1 MGKTSLAVEYA
12 YRQHTR
18 FEVVWWVRAEEP
30 ATLLADYTAL
40 AGQLRLPEAQAG
52 QSDPGVLVGAVR
64 RWLAGHDHWLL
75 VFDNAVRPEEV
86 TELLPAGGGGQ
97 VLITSRWTAWG
108 ELATPLQLNVLAR
121 EESVAFLHSRTGS
134 PDEQSA
140 AELAELLGDLPLALA
155 EAAAY
160 IDQTRV
166 GLGEYVQL
174 VRDRAVELFN
184 LANPGQLAGAQRR
197 VATVWSLSLEQVG
210 REAPAAE
217 ALLCLCA
224 FLAPEEIPRSLPREH
239 HQVLPEEVGELAAD
253 PLAYNSAL
261 GVLGSY
267 SLAVVT
273 PDALSL
279 HRLVQAVLR
288 ARLDGDEERRWAEA
302 AISLLRAGFPERPV
316 GGGELAGD
324 PAAAAACAGRGGA
337 C

>member
-1 MGKTSLAVEYA
+1 MTAGCWCLT
-12 YRQHTR
+12 TP
-18 FEVVWWVRAEEP
+18 P
-30 ATLLADYTAL
+30 AGGRDRVAA
-40 AGQLRLPEAQAG
+40 
-52 QSDPGVLVGAVR
+52 
-64 RWLAGHDHWLL
+64 
-75 VFDNAVRPEEV
+75 
-86 TELLPAGGGGQ
+86 AGGGGQ
-97 VLITSRWTAWG
+97 VLITSRWAAWG
-108 ELATPLQLNVLAR
+108 EWATPLHLNVLSRA
-121 EESVAFLHSRTGS
+121 ESVAFLHSRTGS

-160 IDQTRV
+160 IEQTRV

-174 VRDRAVELFN
+174 VRDRAVELFD
-184 LANPGQLAGAQRR
+184 LANPAQLAGAQRR

-210 REAPAAE
+210 REAPGVE

-239 HQVLPEEVGELAAD
+239 HQVLPEELGDLAAD
-253 PLAYNSAL
+253 PLAYNRAL
-261 GVLGSY
+261 GVLGRY

-302 AISLLRAGFPERPV
+302 AINLLRGWLPDRPWEV
-316 GGGELAGD
+316 ASWPVIQRLL
-324 PAAAAACAGRGGA
+324 PHVLAAAEHAERLGVAGEATGWLLSWASGYLRGRGSRGRPGRWPNA
-337 C
+337 P